1 VRAAGGTAV
10 QWRRDSSGEAEGRNT
25 TMAGTSGAAIQPS
38 RAQHNERAFTPRIL
52 SHARCNDAAG
62 RDPTV
67 RRHLG
72 PPHDEHAT
80 HAVVW
85 DRDARTAMRIGNA
98 LRRQAHTV
106 HVVTEPAA
114 LHRCMRTD
122 EPDVLIVDLDE
133 IGAVPPEVFV
143 ADGPPVIGF
152 TIASDPVVRARYL
165 DLGAADVVP
174 APLSLPELEA
184 RVRAVLS
191 RARVVDD
198 EVPELLT
205 CGTLELDPSTS
216 RVCLHGE
223 WVALTALELKLLTFL
238 VQHPGRAFSRE
249 TLLEKVWGFSLGD
262 TSTVSVHIRR
272 LRLKLEQEPARPVII
287 RTVWGVGYYL
297 EPPR

>member
-1 VRAAGGTAV
+1 
-10 QWRRDSSGEAEGRNT
+10 
-25 TMAGTSGAAIQPS
+25 MAGTSGAATQPS
-38 RAQHNERAFTPRIL
+38 RAQHDNRAYTPRVV
-52 SHARCNDAAG
+52 SHARFNDAAG
-62 RDPTV
+62 REPGV
-67 RRHLG
+67 KRHLG

-106 HVVTEPAA
+106 HVVNEPAA
-114 LHRCMRTD
+114 LHRCLRSD

-133 IGAVPPEVFV
+133 IGTVPPEVFV
-143 ADGPPVIGF
+143 PDGPPVVGF
-152 TIASDPVVRARYL
+152 TTASDPVVRARYL

-191 RARVVDD
+191 RTRVAEEV
-198 EVPELLT
+198 VPETVT
-205 CGTLELDPSTS
+205 CGTLELDASTS
-216 RVCLHGE
+216 RVRVHGE
-223 WVALTALELKLLTFL
+223 WVDLTALELKLLTFL
-238 VQHPGRAFSRE
+238 MQHPARAFSRE

-272 LRLKLEQEPARPVII
+272 LRLKLEQDPARPVII

-297 EPPR
+297 EPPVE